1 MSDLSLEVPP
11 YPQEVGDAV
20 ADATLESFTSMNDGT
35 PCFIIDGKKY
45 MARKIGP
52 RFPRIFAKKQR
63 QKYSPAAPVSQ
74 KCKSKRDRRRD
85 HVQNRSSKQ
94 SKGRSI

>member
-11 YPQEVGDAV
+11 YSQEVGDAV
-20 ADATLESFTSMNDGT
+20 ADANLESFTIMNDGT

-52 RFPRIFAKKQR
+52 KFLRIFARKKT
-63 QKYSPAAPVSQ
+63 
-74 KCKSKRDRRRD
+74 
-85 HVQNRSSKQ
+85 
-94 SKGRSI
+94 